1 MDMNEQF
8 IKDYTAALNRATAA
22 MQAVQEKRIL
32 IDGDDD
38 GLVREMNEAQ
48 AEVKKFNDILLS
60 LNQK

>member
-1 MDMNEQF
+1 MNEQF
-8 IKDYTAALNRATAA
+8 IKDYTAASKRATAA

-32 IDGDDD
+32 IDGVDD

-48 AEVKKFNDILLS
+48 AEVKKFNDTLLS

>member
-1 MDMNEQF
+1 MNEQF

-32 IDGDDD
+32 IDGVDD

>member
-32 IDGDDD
+32 IDGVDD